1 MSLRGEIFNIIYRDG
16 DGNDF
21 AESCTGLI
29 LEKIQMRID
38 SMIGIDNQT
47 INRKRGTYEGRI
59 AAQASKNA
67 LILVKEMLK

>member
-1 MSLRGEIFNIIYRDG
+1 MTLKEEIEDVVYDHLLTRSEDVMIDDILK
-16 DGNDF
+16 
-21 AESCTGLI
+21 LI
-29 LEKIQMRID
+29 EKRID
-38 SMIGIDNQT
+38 SMIGVDNQT